1 MSYKLPGVDDYEKY
15 RYRQVKPNN
24 KDEYII
30 QRSAYNTSYRPF
42 VPPALPVTIT
52 RRHSSLSIRPPT
64 RH

>member
-15 RYRQVKPNN
+15 RYREVKLNN

-42 VPPALPVTIT
+42 DPPVLPTMT